1 MPLSQKLLHTYAFFC
16 VDPRALHKYVIISK
30 NHFDNNYIVLMY
42 THCQNSYAVQDG
54 YLFSNP
60 SNYYLFYY
68 YAYGYNDDV
77 SLLNIFCFSRQD
89 LI

>member
-1 MPLSQKLLHTYAFFC
+1 MPLSQKLLPTYAFFC

-54 YLFSNP
+54 YLFSNLSKNWLLP
-60 SNYYLFYY
+60 SVDIYFITMLMATMMMFLF
-68 YAYGYNDDV
+68 
-77 SLLNIFCFSRQD
+77 
-89 LI
+89 

>member
-1 MPLSQKLLHTYAFFC
+1 MPLSQKLLHIYAFFC
-16 VDPRALHKYVIISK
+16 VDPRALHKYIIISK

-60 SNYYLFYY
+60 SKNWLLPSVDIYFITMPMATMIMFLF
-68 YAYGYNDDV
+68 
-77 SLLNIFCFSRQD
+77 
-89 LI
+89 